1 MARKRKVNKKQ
12 ASSVQLSNNKPQD
25 VKSIENLKALAKA
38 LPACSDITG
47 ATRFLCEKVAPKIT
61 QKYLAIESA

>member
-1 MARKRKVNKKQ
+1 MAVKRKVNKKQ

-25 VKSIENLKALAKA
+25 VKAIENLKALQKA

-47 ATRFLCEKVAPKIT
+47 ATRYLCETVAPRETKRF
-61 QKYLAIESA
+61 LALKTA